1 MPQGS
6 SPMALRWQVAAC
18 CVAHVIDMAERQ
30 AESDFERWMTWAVV
44 EQSKDSKPAIIHW
57 WT

>member
-1 MPQGS
+1 
-6 SPMALRWQVAAC
+6 MALRWQVAAC